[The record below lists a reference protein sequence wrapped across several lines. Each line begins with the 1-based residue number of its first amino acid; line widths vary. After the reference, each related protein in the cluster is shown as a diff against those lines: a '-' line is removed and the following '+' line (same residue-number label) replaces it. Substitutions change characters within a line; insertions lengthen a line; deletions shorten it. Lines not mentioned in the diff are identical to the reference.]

1 LGEAEDKASKIDMC
15 IGFAFEGKMKLV
27 EELQKL
33 QEEHKSL
40 ELKPVREDIENT
52 RLEELRSKIRQNLT
66 KSDEIRRNLIEREE
80 VQKLQDQQ
88 KTLESKTLRT
98 ADENK
103 ELAKLQRNMRE
114 NYESAMLLHPEVIDE
129 AITVHFISGS
139 KTLEETTVYESKKTE
154 LEVKIETLKKKDP
167 QTDDEK
173 NELEKLEKLRETEP
187 KWQIY
192 GVGPPQICST
202 FDARIN

>member
-1 LGEAEDKASKIDMC
+1 MC

>member
-1 LGEAEDKASKIDMC
+1 M
-15 IGFAFEGKMKLV
+15 
-27 EELQKL
+27 
-33 QEEHKSL
+33 
-40 ELKPVREDIENT
+40 
-52 RLEELRSKIRQNLT
+52 
-66 KSDEIRRNLIEREE
+66 IEREE